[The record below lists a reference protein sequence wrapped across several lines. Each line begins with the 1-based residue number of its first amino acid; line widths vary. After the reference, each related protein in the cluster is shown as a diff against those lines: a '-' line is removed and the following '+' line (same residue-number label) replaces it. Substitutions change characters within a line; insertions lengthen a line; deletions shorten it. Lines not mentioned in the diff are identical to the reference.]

1 MPLYSFLPAKPGA
14 GCSTTAIH
22 SALELAQRQ
31 SQRVLLADFD
41 LNCGLTRFFL
51 KIDHPYSCRD
61 AVRGAL
67 NDEIWQRLRV
77 RVDDLDVLPNG
88 AIDLRPGLEPE
99 ALGSFLEFVRQR
111 YRYVVADLSGTL
123 EPFSLDILR
132 ESHRILLVVEPE
144 LSSLHMAQ
152 EKIQFLEAFDLASRV
167 ALVGCKWHA
176 DLPVDLGDVEVAVCE
191 AENQIRQSLL
201 RGGALDPASP
211 YFKDISRLVDHMS
224 VIPLR

>member
-22 SALELAQRQ
+22 AAIELSQRQ
-31 SQRVLLADFD
+31 SQKVLLADFD
-41 LNCGLTRFFL
+41 LNCGLSRFFL
-51 KIDHPYSCRD
+51 KLDHPYSCRD

-67 NDEIWQRLRV
+67 DDAIWQRLRV
-77 RVDDLDVLPNG
+77 PVDDLDVLPNG
-88 AIDLRPGLEPE
+88 AIDLRPGLDHE

-111 YRYVVADLSGTL
+111 YRYVIADLSGTL
-123 EPFSLDILR
+123 EPFSIDILR

-144 LSSLHMAQ
+144 LPSLHMAQ
-152 EKIQFLEAFDLASRV
+152 EKIQFLEAFNLASRV
-167 ALVGCKWHA
+167 ALVGNKWHA
-176 DLPVDLGDVEVAVCE
+176 ELPLDLGDIELAIGK
-191 AENQIRQSLL
+191 AENQIHQSLL